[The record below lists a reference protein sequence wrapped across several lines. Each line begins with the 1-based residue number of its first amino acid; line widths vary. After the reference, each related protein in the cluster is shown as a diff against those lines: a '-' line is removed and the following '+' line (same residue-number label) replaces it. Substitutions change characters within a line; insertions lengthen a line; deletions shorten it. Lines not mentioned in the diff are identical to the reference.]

1 MRSALERRQKIL
13 EVLSDRRRETID
25 SLASEFGVSNATI
38 RRDIEILSCFAP
50 IYTLQGGAG
59 GIRVA
64 DGWYA
69 GRRYLHD
76 DQEAMLRELMDGLQ
90 PDKQQLMQS
99 ILASFAKP
107 KVKEQRE

>member
-1 MRSALERRQKIL
+1 M
-13 EVLSDRRRETID
+13 V
-25 SLASEFGVSNATI
+25 
-38 RRDIEILSCFAP
+38 
-50 IYTLQGGAG
+50 
-59 GIRVA
+59 
-64 DGWYA
+64 
-69 GRRYLHD
+69 RYLHD